1 MKKVNMIKN
10 KMLLIGASINLLL
23 FIGHLLCL
31 ACLNTM
37 FEIYGIADLMNH
49 YADTYGKSFPYI
61 LTVIIAFCFLACTIY
76 ALSACKII
84 RRLPLIRLGIFLI
97 AGVFILRA
105 FWGISMM
112 MNGFTYLELSS
123 TSTSMIIGLLY
134 LVGGIKVFDE
144 YKNKK

>member
-1 MKKVNMIKN
+1 MINN
-10 KMLLIGASINLLL
+10 KMLLIGATINLLL

-49 YADTYGKSFPYI
+49 YADTYGKNFPYI
-61 LTVIIAFCFLACTIY
+61 LTVIIALCFLACAIY

-84 RRLPLIRLGIFLI
+84 CRLPLIRLGIFLI

-134 LVGGIKVFDE
+134 LIGGLKVLAE
-144 YKNKK
+144 YKNEK

>member
-1 MKKVNMIKN
+1 MIKN
-10 KMLLIGASINLLL
+10 KMLLIGATINFLL

-31 ACLNTM
+31 ACLKTL

-49 YADTYGKSFPYI
+49 YSDTYCKSFPYI
-61 LTVIIAFCFLACTIY
+61 LTVIIVLCVLEWAID

-84 RRLPLIRLGIFLI
+84 RRLPLISLGIFLI
-97 AGVFILRA
+97 AGVFILCA
-105 FWGISMM
+105 IWGISMM
-112 MNGFTYLELSS
+112 VNGFTYLELSS
-123 TSTSMIIGLLY
+123 TSASMTIGLLY